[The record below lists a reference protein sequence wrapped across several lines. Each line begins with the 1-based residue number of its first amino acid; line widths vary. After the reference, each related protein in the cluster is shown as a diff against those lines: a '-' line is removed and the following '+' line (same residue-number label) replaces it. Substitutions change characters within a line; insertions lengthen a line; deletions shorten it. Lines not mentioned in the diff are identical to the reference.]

1 MTIRAIPVAIGL
13 TVVTAALVPASAE
26 QHHHWSYSGEGGPSH
41 WAELDAKNAACGEG
55 KSQSPVNIR
64 TQDVRRTQLPKLMFH
79 YQSAPLHIIDNGHS
93 VQINVEPGS
102 VLKVGDKSYQLL
114 QFHFHHPSEEL
125 MNGKRSEMVAHLVH
139 RDTEGKLAVVAV
151 LLRTGQPNSTVEA
164 LWSHLPKQ
172 KGKEAD
178 FNDALIN
185 PAGLLPSDHSYFTYT
200 GSLTTPPCSEGVRW
214 LVLRSESTLSK
225 NEIAVFAKL
234 YPNDARPA
242 QKLNGRQ
249 VLGTK

>member
-1 MTIRAIPVAIGL
+1 M
-13 TVVTAALVPASAE
+13 VTAALVPASAE

-64 TQDVRRTQLPKLMFH
+64 TQDVRRTQLPKLMFN
-79 YQSAPLHIIDNGHS
+79 YQPAPLHIIDNGHS

>member
-1 MTIRAIPVAIGL
+1 MTTAVGL
-13 TVVTAALVPASAE
+13 TAFTTAFVPASAE
-26 QHHHWSYSGEGGPSH
+26 QRHHWSYSGEGGPSH

-64 TQDVRRTQLPKLMFH
+64 TQDVRRTSLPKLMFN
-79 YQSAPLHIIDNGHS
+79 YRSAPLHIIDNGHS
-93 VQINVEPGS
+93 VQINVERGS
-102 VLKVGDKSYQLL
+102 HLKFGDKRYELV

-125 MNGKRSEMVAHLVH
+125 INGKRSEMVVHLVH
-139 RDTEGKLAVVAV
+139 RDTVGKLAVVAV
-151 LLRTGQPNSTVEA
+151 LLRAGQPNATVET

-172 KGKEAD
+172 KERQAD
-178 FNDALIN
+178 FKHVVIN
-185 PAGLLPSDHSYFTYT
+185 PAGLLPTDRSYFTYM

-214 LVLRSESTLSK
+214 LILRSPSTLSK
-225 NEIAVFAKL
+225 HELAVFAKL
-234 YPNDARPA
+234 YPNDARPV

>member
-1 MTIRAIPVAIGL
+1 MTVRAIPLAIGL

-41 WAELDAKNAACGEG
+41 WAELDAKNAVCGEG

-64 TQDVRRTQLPKLMFH
+64 TQDVRRTQLPKLMFN
-79 YQSAPLHIIDNGHS
+79 YRSAPLHIIDNGHS

-114 QFHFHHPSEEL
+114 QCHFHLPSEEL